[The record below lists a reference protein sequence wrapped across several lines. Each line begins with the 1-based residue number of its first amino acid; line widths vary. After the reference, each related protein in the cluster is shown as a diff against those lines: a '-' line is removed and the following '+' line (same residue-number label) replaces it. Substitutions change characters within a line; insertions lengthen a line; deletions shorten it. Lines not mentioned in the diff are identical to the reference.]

1 MIVWRDRDTGP
12 VQPSIRSAPST
23 GRSGMFLSVTTFMVS
38 SSALMAVSLSQ
49 NRGISPPHCGRA
61 REGARCG
68 QGYSREE
75 PQMSDMTQDPN
86 FLQGIKVVDFTQFEA
101 GTTCTEVLAW
111 VGAEGVKIEKPGRG
125 DPGRPLRPGKPH
137 DDPRDF
143 YPFQVHKK
151 TIPIKFKIA
160 QRTANL
166 QE

>member
-23 GRSGMFLSVTTFMVS
+23 GRSGIFLSVTTFMVS

-49 NRGISPPHCGRA
+49 NRGISPPYCGRA

-75 PQMSDMTQDPN
+75 RQMSDMTQDLN

-111 VGAEGVKIEKPGRG
+111 FGAEVVKIENPGRG
-125 DPGRPLRPGKPH
+125 DPGRRLRPGKPD
-137 DDPRDF
+137 DDPWYF
-143 YPFQVHKK
+143 HQFNVNKK
-151 TIPIKFKIA
+151 SITL
-160 QRTANL
+160 NL
-166 QE
+166 KSPKGL